1 MTPDFNDN
9 SVKNPSDGVIKVNIT
24 TTHGTPEMLVGKYSE
39 SFVTELARQIT
50 ERLSSSLGVFGFA
63 ESSVEIDM
71 VFSPESFMEHTTGGV
86 TYRRLLMSA
95 KGCASRDFWVKW
107 QGKDG
112 EPLSCASEVS
122 ESDIEFSLGEDVPHK
137 VREREYRYL
146 VHGNSDKYRTAMGK
160 KNITEWRD
168 LIKRAVK
175 RGELTKETGSDAV
188 SQHSEE
194 VADKLADLLKRFNIN
209 IPNDEAGAPEQ
220 RDDIAELAKS
230 KLIERNTPCETQE
243 EKEPTEAALSLTND
257 SEAGGEVEAYG
268 DIDADSVSDEDF
280 VGDFISSL
288 EISAEDTEEA
298 ESVTAEDEPPFDIN
312 DEELEAE
319 EELSVTEDES
329 EYAEEAVAVPRGR
342 YDIPV
347 GGIASYSRETKAEE
361 FTPYQPANTAV
372 KEDECAILR
381 ARLSEAE
388 ERLNLALAER
398 DAAQAELEN
407 MKSALLAVRDTL
419 GGEISELRAE
429 RDALKAKLELEEAAH
444 RRDKELFA
452 EAARQAKEES
462 ERIVR
467 EREAELLRSADEAA
481 RRREAEQ
488 RAAEAARE
496 EEIRLAEVQRI
507 ERDIRNR
514 SEDKRT
520 ALERAQEQ
528 SRAMEREALLR
539 VQSIGLAEPKRE
551 PLPEVSVPTEEERPE
566 ESAVSSA
573 KPIPVGPENHP
584 YTSVSAKLIFRH
596 NVDPNVKG
604 RLYEIISRALEY
616 YKKEHVYI
624 KLKASIPEPAAVM
637 LDFEQFPEGEDELLR
652 GIVKLIGNSDLG
664 VMKIIVE

>member
-1 MTPDFNDN
+1 M
-9 SVKNPSDGVIKVNIT
+9 
-24 TTHGTPEMLVGKYSE
+24 
-39 SFVTELARQIT
+39 
-50 ERLSSSLGVFGFA
+50 
-63 ESSVEIDM
+63 
-71 VFSPESFMEHTTGGV
+71 
-86 TYRRLLMSA
+86 
-95 KGCASRDFWVKW
+95 
-107 QGKDG
+107 
-112 EPLSCASEVS
+112 
-122 ESDIEFSLGEDVPHK
+122 
-137 VREREYRYL
+137 
-146 VHGNSDKYRTAMGK
+146 
-160 KNITEWRD
+160 
-168 LIKRAVK
+168 
-175 RGELTKETGSDAV
+175 
-188 SQHSEE
+188 
-194 VADKLADLLKRFNIN
+194 
-209 IPNDEAGAPEQ
+209 
-220 RDDIAELAKS
+220 
-230 KLIERNTPCETQE
+230 
-243 EKEPTEAALSLTND
+243 
-257 SEAGGEVEAYG
+257 
-268 DIDADSVSDEDF
+268 
-280 VGDFISSL
+280 
-288 EISAEDTEEA
+288 
-298 ESVTAEDEPPFDIN
+298 
-312 DEELEAE
+312 
-319 EELSVTEDES
+319 
-329 EYAEEAVAVPRGR
+329 PRGG

-361 FTPYQPANTAV
+361 FTPYQPATTAV

-381 ARLSEAE
+381 ARLSEESLARSEAE

-551 PLPEVSVPTEEERPE
+551 PSPEVSVPTEKERPE